1 MKIKFSLFFFIFCLF
16 SVYAQQDTLF
26 NLVDINIGHKK
37 LLIMGEGHHVK
48 EFRVAQYQI
57 IEHVILQN
65 PDIKNFQLLL
75 ESPPFWNYYL
85 DNLILEDDSV
95 GFRKMLRRFLSSEE
109 DTLHPLLQGYYDFF
123 MKFYYLSKSL
133 ENRTFRFKC
142 VDNGFTVE
150 PIAFTILD
158 IFEKYSVQDASFLA
172 QITFLDSLVHNEN
185 LHSEFSKFHQHF
197 GSFFTENRDLL
208 KDMLTEREFHHLSE
222 MIRRSLPHYSKN
234 LSYVKQVVTQERE
247 NSMFEQ
253 INNSYHD
260 SIFSFC
266 IIGANHIRKPYRE
279 TESKLLW
286 KSETTGKA
294 ISVGKMLETYKESH
308 FKNKIILCDMF
319 ALARNVRIY
328 KQDNSYMTFKK
339 SEPYPV
345 VFQKYSDYLNS
356 LLLGN
361 ITLINMRKTD
371 IKRAYKI
378 TDYMLVVKEAN
389 EL

>member
-1 MKIKFSLFFFIFCLF
+1 
-16 SVYAQQDTLF
+16 
-26 NLVDINIGHKK
+26 
-37 LLIMGEGHHVK
+37 MGEGHHVK